1 MRGWGRSLGLAVHGC
16 GLWRGSVRAGTFLAV
31 MLAFFVITGVARA
44 NTYQASNTAQ
54 LVTALSNAGANP
66 GPDTIVLAA
75 GTYTGPF
82 TYNNTSANNGLT
94 IDGAGVGQTI
104 VKETGNGQYALGL
117 IGTGETYDISN
128 LTLDITS
135 TNSQGLEIDGP
146 GEVQNVDVTYVGPAA
161 DLTGSFGI
169 LIDSAVDGLTFSH
182 VAVDATATAAS
193 GSVSAEGI
201 VDEYSGAVTIEDSS
215 VTGADI
221 GISAESEPALTLNV
235 TRTKLTDDDW
245 GIGVLDDTAATVSD
259 SLIVPSSGNGA
270 IAVMVND
277 FDSGSGWTGSVA
289 LDHDTIVNGGASQ
302 TGVDVDAD
310 TTGDDFTASLTNT
323 LVYGFE
329 TPVALDAAVPGDT
342 ASASGI
348 SYSSVP
354 NSGWATAGSGT
365 INKPLFQVSPAP
377 TTDPEFANTA
387 AGDYRLLAS
396 SPLIDQGTTGSA
408 AETDLDGL
416 PRFVDGKGSGV
427 AASDVGA
434 YEYQAPTASASAS
447 ATSADTGAGVAFTGT
462 GTDVNPGETPTF
474 TWNFGDGAT
483 ATGAQ
488 VSHAFAAPGTY
499 LVTLTVTEPAGAKAT
514 STVSVTVTTPPATA
528 TPPKAVPPKAVP
540 PKLSKVMVSARLA
553 SLTLSEA
560 ATLKVTLARKS
571 GKKWKALSGSLR
583 LKGSR
588 GKNTFKLKGKKPFEH
603 LRKGRYRVTI
613 VAIDKAGQRAKV
625 VYVTFN
631 VR

>member
-1 MRGWGRSLGLAVHGC
+1 MRGWGHSLGLTMHGYAVP
-16 GLWRGSVRAGTFLAV
+16 RAVALVAV
-31 MLAFFVITGVARA
+31 ILAFFAITGVAHA
-44 NTYQASNTAQ
+44 TTYQASNSAQ
-54 LVTALSNAGANP
+54 LVTALSSAGSNP
-66 GPDTIVLAA
+66 GPDTIELAA

-82 TYNNTSANNGLT
+82 TYNNTSANDGLT

-104 VKETGNGQYALGL
+104 IKETGNGQYALGL

-146 GEVQNVDVTYVGPAA
+146 GEVQDVNVTYVGSAA
-161 DLTGSFGI
+161 NLSDSLGI
-169 LIDSAVDGLTFSH
+169 LIDSPVDGLTLSH
-182 VAVDATATAAS
+182 VAVDATATDAS

-221 GISAESEPALTLNV
+221 GIAAESEPTLTLNV
-235 TRTKLTDDDW
+235 TRTKLTDNDW
-245 GIGVLDDTAATVSD
+245 GIGVVDDTAATVSD
-259 SLIVPSSGNGA
+259 SLIVPSSGSGA

-277 FDSGSGWTGSVA
+277 FGSGSGWTGSVA
-289 LDHDTIVNGGASQ
+289 LDHDTIVDGGASQ
-302 TGVDVDAD
+302 TGVELDAD
-310 TTGDDFTASLTNT
+310 TTNDDFTASLTNT
-323 LVYGFE
+323 LVYGFQ
-329 TPVALDAAVPGDT
+329 TPVALYAAVAGDT

-365 INKPLFQVSPAP
+365 INEPLFQVNPAP
-377 TTDPEFANTA
+377 TTNPEFANAA

-396 SPLIDQGTTGSA
+396 SPLIDQGTTGSGP
-408 AETDLDGL
+408 ETDVDGL
-416 PRFVDGKGSGV
+416 PRFVDGRGSGI

-447 ATSADTGAGVAFTGT
+447 TTSADTGTGIAFTGT

-474 TWNFGDGAT
+474 TWNFGDGTT

-499 LVTLTVTEPAGAKAT
+499 SVTLTVTEPAGAKAT
-514 STVSVTVTTPPATA
+514 SSVSVMVTAPPAIA
-528 TPPKAVPPKAVP
+528 TPPKATP
-540 PKLSKVMVSARLA
+540 PKLSKVIVSASLA
-553 SLTLSEA
+553 RLTLSEA
-560 ATLKVTLARKS
+560 ATLKLTLARKV

-583 LKGSR
+583 LKAR
-588 GKNTFKLKGKKPFEH
+588 KGKNTFKLKGKPFEH
-603 LRKGRYRVTI
+603 LRKGRYRVAI
-613 VAIDKAGQRAKV
+613 VATDKAGHQAKV
-625 VYVTFN
+625 VYATFN